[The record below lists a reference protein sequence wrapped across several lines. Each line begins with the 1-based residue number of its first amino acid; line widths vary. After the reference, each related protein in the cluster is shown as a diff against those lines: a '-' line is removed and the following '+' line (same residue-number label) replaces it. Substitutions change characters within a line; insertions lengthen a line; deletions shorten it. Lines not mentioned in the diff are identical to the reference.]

1 MYSVGEIS
9 KIVKISIDALRYY
22 DEIGLLKPHYIDP
35 SSRYRYY
42 SEDQVKDFLAII
54 EWKKYGFSLDAIR
67 ELLDCSD
74 AKRLEDIL
82 QAKVQQLLVERSNL
96 DRSIDLLQARIQ
108 KLGVETALD
117 KKTVLII
124 DDAPFMRKVLA
135 EILEK
140 HGLHVIGSAA
150 DGEEGVV
157 AYINLK
163 PDFVILDIGM
173 PGMDGIEVLRRLRK
187 MDGSANVIM
196 CSAKGQ
202 VRTILESIKEGASDF
217 IVKPFQQESMLD
229 TLFNRN
235 KRQYEF
241 ETVASIMDNDH
252 IDKITDPLSQDTIN
266 DLLRYCMGR
275 YQANDVETTKIWG
288 NLGLLPSSSS
298 QIEIS

>member
-9 KIVKISIDALRYY
+9 KMVKISIDSLRYY

-42 SEDQVKDFLAII
+42 SEDQVKDFLAIV

-74 AKRLEDIL
+74 AKRLVDIL
-82 QAKVQQLLVERSNL
+82 QAKVQQLLVERSNV

-135 EILEK
+135 EILET

-150 DGEEGVV
+150 DGEEGIA
-157 AYINLK
+157 AYLHLK

-187 MDGSANVIM
+187 IDSSASVIM
-196 CSAKGQ
+196 CSARGQ
-202 VRTILESIKEGASDF
+202 IRTILESIKEGANDF
-217 IVKPFQQESMLD
+217 IVKPFQQESILD
-229 TLFNRN
+229 TLFSRNNR
-235 KRQYEF
+235 QFEY
-241 ETVASIMDNDH
+241 ETVASILEHDH
-252 IDKITDPLSQDTIN
+252 IDKITDPLSQDSIN
-266 DLLRYCMGR
+266 DLLRFCTGK
-275 YQANDVETTKIWG
+275 YQANDADTTKIWSS
-288 NLGLLPSSSS
+288 LGLLP
-298 QIEIS
+298 

>member
-1 MYSVGEIS
+1 MYTIGEIS

-22 DEIGLLKPHYIDP
+22 DEIGLLKPVYIDP

-42 SEDQVKDFLAII
+42 SKDQVKDFLAII

-74 AKRLEDIL
+74 TKRLEEVL
-82 QAKVQQLLVERSNL
+82 LAKVQQLIIERSNL
-96 DRSIDLLQARIQ
+96 DRSIDLLQTRIHR
-108 KLGVETALD
+108 LGVEAGME

-150 DGEEGVV
+150 DGEAGV
-157 AYINLK
+157 AMYADLK
-163 PDFVILDIGM
+163 PDLIILDIGM
-173 PGMDGIEVLRRLRK
+173 PGIDGIEVLRRIRK
-187 MDGSANVIM
+187 MESSTDIIM

-202 VRTILESIKEGASDF
+202 IRTILECIVEGAGDF
-217 IVKPFQQESMLD
+217 IVKPFQQESLLD
-229 TLFNRN
+229 ALFGKN

-241 ETVASIMDNDH
+241 EMVACFMDNDH
-252 IDKITDPLSQDTIN
+252 IDKITDSLSQDTIN
-266 DLLRYCMGR
+266 DLLRYCTGR
-275 YQANDVETTKIWG
+275 YQANDAEITEFWS
-288 NLGLLPSSSS
+288 NLGRSTSSA
-298 QIEIS
+298 

>member
-74 AKRLEDIL
+74 ANRLENIL

-108 KLGVETALD
+108 RLGVDTVLD

-150 DGEEGVV
+150 DGEEGIA
-157 AYINLK
+157 AYTNFK
-163 PDFVILDIGM
+163 PDLVILDIGM

-187 MDGSANVIM
+187 IDSSASIIM

-229 TLFNRN
+229 ALFSIN

-241 ETVASIMDNDH
+241 ETVTSFMDNDH
-252 IDKITDPLSQDTIN
+252 IEKITDTLSQDTIN
-266 DLLRYCMGR
+266 NMLRYCTGR
-275 YQANDVETTKIWG
+275 YQSNDAEITKFWS
-288 NLGLLPSSSS
+288 NLRLLPSSSS
-298 QIEIS
+298 QI

>member
-74 AKRLEDIL
+74 ANRLENIL

-108 KLGVETALD
+108 RLGVDTVLD

-150 DGEEGVV
+150 DGEEGIA
-157 AYINLK
+157 AYTNFK
-163 PDFVILDIGM
+163 PDLVILDIGM
-173 PGMDGIEVLRRLRK
+173 SGMDGIEVLRRLRK
-187 MDGSANVIM
+187 IDSSASIIM

-229 TLFNRN
+229 ALFSIN

-241 ETVASIMDNDH
+241 ETVTSFMDNDH
-252 IDKITDPLSQDTIN
+252 IEKITDTLSQDTIN
-266 DLLRYCMGR
+266 NMLRYCTGR
-275 YQANDVETTKIWG
+275 YQSNDAEITKFWS
-288 NLGLLPSSSS
+288 NLRLLPSSSS
-298 QIEIS
+298 QI